1 MNIEEKLQKL
11 VNEESARVEEKGRS
25 HISTC
30 DASYYGWDSDV
41 WDHRHSIM
49 QAFIK
54 RGYHVS
60 YQMNHG
66 VLDIV
71 IVKHVKIE

>member
-1 MNIEEKLQKL
+1 MDIKEKLQKL

-41 WDHRHSIM
+41 WDHRHTIM
-49 QAFIK
+49 NAFSK

-60 YQMNHG
+60 SQTNHG

-71 IVKHVKIE
+71 IVKPVEIE

>member
-25 HISTC
+25 HIETC

-60 YQMNHG
+60 SQINHG